1 MKIFAIFEMNTLA
14 TVYCCLGGVKM
25 CMAAVEGGKKSKCVF
40 REKPGKHFLQIIQV
54 MVFEKLEPVKGLTRI
69 NHLAFPNRLR

>member
-1 MKIFAIFEMNTLA
+1 MNTLA

-25 CMAAVEGGKKSKCVF
+25 CMAAVEGENNQFSEKF

-54 MVFEKLEPVKGLTRI
+54 VGFEKLAPVKGSTRK
-69 NHLAFPNRLR
+69 NYLAFPNRLP